1 MTAYVDVATVDNYVA
16 SYYPQ
21 SSAIRIKWEALI
33 EDDKSV
39 FINRA
44 TQMINLLPLRGKA
57 CEGNEMFMAFP
68 REPDPGNN
76 SLELAKQAC
85 CDLSIKLN
93 GDDEFQERLNLQRQ
107 GVKSYKLGDLSETF
121 GNNGYDAGIDIFV
134 YDTVFPFLRNWLSG
148 GYKILPEKHH
158 CGE

>member
-1 MTAYVDVATVDNYVA
+1 MLAYVDVATVDNYVA
-16 SYYPQ
+16 TYYPQ
-21 SSAIRIKWEALI
+21 SNAIRIKWEALI
-33 EDDKSV
+33 EDDKNV

-57 CEGNEMFMAFP
+57 CEGNELFMAFP

-85 CDLSIKLN
+85 CDLAIKLN
-93 GDDEFQERLNLQRQ
+93 GDGEFQERLNLQRQ

-121 GNNGYDAGIDIFV
+121 GNNGYDACIDIFV

-148 GYKILPEKHH
+148 GYKILPGKHH

>member
-1 MTAYVDVATVDNYVA
+1 MKT
-16 SYYPQ
+16 
-21 SSAIRIKWEALI
+21 IKQALI
-33 EDDKSV
+33 DEIHYPIPLGFVENK
-39 FINRA
+39 
-44 TQMINLLPLRGKA
+44 MIER
-57 CEGNEMFMAFP
+57 
-68 REPDPGNN
+68 
-76 SLELAKQAC
+76 Q
-85 CDLSIKLN
+85 LN

-158 CGE
+158 CGN